1 MLWSARTVLSLSVSA
16 SVVRLS
22 GVATNLGR
30 GKYGES
36 GNGAC
41 LGARERARGKRKGRE
56 RQGRAGEREG
66 RDVAGGSEGGGMYC
80 AMSLVMLRSVSNHR
94 TSPRTGQRK
103 LEQMM
108 YISCS
113 GIARGESACNGVGL
127 ERYLP
132 DTPKH
137 VPTVNGLQY
146 YFRWDRTT
154 KAWRTHTLHTHA
166 YTGKQAHAPQSQA
179 DNYR

>member
-66 RDVAGGSEGGGMYC
+66 RDVAGGVDGGEDAC
-80 AMSLVMLRSVSNHR
+80 TVRCHL
-94 TSPRTGQRK
+94 
-103 LEQMM
+103 
-108 YISCS
+108 SC
-113 GIARGESACNGVGL
+113 
-127 ERYLP
+127 
-132 DTPKH
+132 
-137 VPTVNGLQY
+137 
-146 YFRWDRTT
+146 
-154 KAWRTHTLHTHA
+154 
-166 YTGKQAHAPQSQA
+166 
-179 DNYR
+179 

>member
-1 MLWSARTVLSLSVSA
+1 
-16 SVVRLS
+16 
-22 GVATNLGR
+22 
-30 GKYGES
+30 
-36 GNGAC
+36 
-41 LGARERARGKRKGRE
+41 
-56 RQGRAGEREG
+56 
-66 RDVAGGSEGGGMYC
+66 MYC
-80 AMSLVMLRSVSNHR
+80 AMSLVTLRSVSNHR

-113 GIARGESACNGVGL
+113 GIARGESARNGVGL
-127 ERYLP
+127 QRYLP

-179 DNYR
+179 DNDR